1 MKIKLDYSSLK
12 NAVSQLR
19 KSFEYLLSDLAKN
32 DSDLQDQ
39 FRAAT
44 VKAFEFSYELA
55 IKMIRRQLATI
66 VANPDALRRSTFA
79 DVMREAADAGII
91 RDASSFMRYRQLR
104 SMTSHTYNGDRAE
117 ATVAAVRDFI
127 SDMDFLLKEL
137 EKRNLEACRPRR
149 S

>member
-1 MKIKLDYSSLK
+1 MKLDCSSLE
-12 NAVSQLR
+12 NAVSQLK

-32 DSDLQDQ
+32 DSDLRDQ

-55 IKMIRRQLATI
+55 IKMIRRQLAAV
-66 VANPDALRRSTFA
+66 VANPDALRRSAFA

-91 RDASSFMRYRQLR
+91 QDAPSFMRYRQLR
-104 SMTSHTYNGDRAE
+104 SMTSYTYNDDQAE

-127 SDMDFLLKEL
+127 SDMDFLLKKL
-137 EKRNLEACRPRR
+137 EKRNLETC
-149 S
+149 